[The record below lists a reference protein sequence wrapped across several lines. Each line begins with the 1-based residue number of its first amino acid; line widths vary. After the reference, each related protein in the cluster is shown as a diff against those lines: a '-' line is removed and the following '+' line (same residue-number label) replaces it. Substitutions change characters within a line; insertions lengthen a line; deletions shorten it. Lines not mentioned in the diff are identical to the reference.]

1 MEHFLAFNL
10 TSWGFND
17 CVCNP
22 EDGSYGGML
31 TKLLFRTLPS
41 CYPVASVYS
50 HFPFLAPEH
59 LRSLP
64 AHSPTHFPDKY
75 SWSRPHPVRADTVI
89 SKYHLVS
96 AFMEQKN
103 LLSASHDHRLRYLGG
118 LDTSCEP
125 VNIVWNDDDT
135 VKSWGAYFSR
145 MTELL
150 ISQKSVDWV
159 RSGRSRVNIVGDVIN
174 MLPILWFKQEF
185 VRSHMSRVFLCPDL
199 CK

>member
-1 MEHFLAFNL
+1 MSFLAFNL

-41 CYPVASVYS
+41 CYPVGSVYS
-50 HFPFLAPEH
+50 HFPFLAPDH
-59 LRSLP
+59 LKLLP
-64 AHSPTHFPDKY
+64 AHSPMHFPDKY
-75 SWSRPHPVRADTVI
+75 SWSRPHPVLINTVI
-89 SKYHLVS
+89 SNYRLVS
-96 AFMEQKN
+96 AVMERKH

-118 LDTSCEP
+118 LNTSRDP
-125 VNIVWNDDDT
+125 VNIVWNDDVT

-150 ISQKSVDWV
+150 IRQKSVDWT
-159 RSGRSRVNIVGDVIN
+159 RSGCSRVNIVGDVIN
-174 MLPILWFKQEF
+174 MLPIIWFKQEF
-185 VRSHMSRVFLCPDL
+185 VRSDRSRAFSCS
-199 CK
+199 